1 MPPQDQLK
9 QELLELRAKSNPA
22 MQARIDETLKSI
34 DAANK
39 GRIQELL
46 QHQAE
51 ARANRLV

>member
-1 MPPQDQLK
+1 MSPLDELK
-9 QELLELRAKSNPA
+9 QGLLELRAKSNPA
-22 MQARIDETLKSI
+22 VQASIDETLKSI

-39 GRIQELL
+39 SRIQELL